1 MAKKQTVPAK
11 GKMAFTTFI
20 CDRGGVGHIRTI
32 LPSMILGS
40 WRYKQMTFEPI
51 YMPFFVPEPKLYTNQ
66 TFVKFQRSATMEQ
79 LRMIQHFRKNIAKQT
94 KTGMIYEIDDLL
106 YGIPESNFASKYYQE
121 NWPNIERMLATVDGI
136 TVSTPYLRNKY
147 LPYNSNISVVRNRL
161 AKCMWGDIKTCE
173 PKERKKLKIVYPGSQ
188 NHFSV
193 KGSGGDIGEKLMN
206 YIHETKKD
214 RFEWIFVGGIPG
226 NLRGDKDITHYEWI
240 EYMAYPMF
248 MKNLEADIG
257 IAPLEINEFNACKS
271 DLKMLEY
278 CVCGIPAIYTK
289 IEPYKYAT
297 LTAPTEDVM
306 IDKIERLAADP
317 QHRYNVWKKDTDK
330 IKDRLFLEDNMLK
343 WVNEHMALFKRE
355 IK

>member
-32 LPSMILGS
+32 LPSMVLGS

-51 YMPFFVPEPKLYTNQ
+51 YMPFFVPDTRLYNNQ
-66 TFVKFQRSATMEQ
+66 TFVKFQRSATLDQ

-94 KTGMIYEIDDLL
+94 KTGMVYEIDDLL
-106 YGIPESNFASKYYQE
+106 DGIPESNFASKYYKE
-121 NWPNIERMLATVDGI
+121 NWPYVEQMLATVDGI

-147 LPYNSNISVVRNRL
+147 LTYNSNISVVRNRL
-161 AKCMWGDIKTCE
+161 AKCMWGDIKKCE
-173 PKERKKLKIVYPGSQ
+173 PKEREKLKIVYPGSQ

-193 KGSGGDIGEKLMN
+193 NGSEGDIGETLMN
-206 YIHETKKD
+206 YIQ
-214 RFEWIFVGGIPG
+214 
-226 NLRGDKDITHYEWI
+226 
-240 EYMAYPMF
+240 YMAYPMF

-278 CVCGIPAIYTK
+278 CVCGIPAVYTK

-297 LTAPTEDVM
+297 LTAKTEDVM
-306 IDKIERLAADP
+306 IDKIEKLAADP
-317 QHRYNVWKKDTDK
+317 QHRYNVWKKDTDM
-330 IKDRLFLEDNMLK
+330 IRDRLFLEGNMLK
-343 WVNEHMALFKRE
+343 WINEHMALFKRE